1 MYNKHENI
9 FLDKRLVIKLKT
21 FTEQSMLL
29 IHASLRVNNVLIR
42 RTNNSCS
49 PNCFSCVFN
58 L

>member
-29 IHASLRVNNVLIR
+29 IHASLRVNNVLIS
-42 RTNNSCS
+42 RTNSCS